1 MNHYTEQFERYSDA
15 TLAFTL
21 ADCYETLHI
30 GAGVHGNA
38 YVAKLW
44 SQIDAIYDIQTR
56 RRKKPKAKKPSHE
69 A

>member
-15 TLAFTL
+15 TLAYAL
-21 ADCYETLHI
+21 ADCYETLSV

-44 SQIDAIYDIQTR
+44 WQIDAIRDIQTNR
-56 RRKKPKAKKPSHE
+56 GKKAKQ
-69 A
+69 

>member
-15 TLAFTL
+15 TLAYAL
-21 ADCYETLHI
+21 ADCWKTLSI

-44 SQIDAIYDIQTR
+44 AQIDAIYDIQRR
-56 RRKKPKAKKPSHE
+56 RRKNPCKKAKQ
-69 A
+69 

>member
-15 TLAFTL
+15 RLATAL
-21 ADCYETLHI
+21 ADCYETLNV

-44 SQIDAIYDIQTR
+44 WQIDAIYDIQTCR
-56 RRKKPKAKKPSHE
+56 REKAKQ
-69 A
+69 

>member
-15 TLAFTL
+15 RLASAL
-21 ADCYETLHI
+21 ADCYETLNV

-44 SQIDAIYDIQTR
+44 WQIDAIYDIQTR
-56 RRKKPKAKKPSHE
+56 RRKKPCKKAKQ
-69 A
+69 